1 MVQMY
6 WAQTKYLL
14 GSNKVLTFFL
24 KYDIHIENVY
34 VIDYLVIL
42 HIKFMKWGS
51 YRKNVDGLKYIHF
64 FDATKK
70 IKKEILNGIRRKEEI

>member
-1 MVQMY
+1 M
-6 WAQTKYLL
+6 

-42 HIKFMKWGS
+42 HIKFMKWGY
-51 YRKNVDGLKYIHF
+51 YRKNVDWFKIYSFL
-64 FDATKK
+64 DATKK
-70 IKKEILNGIRRKEEI
+70 IKKEILDGIRRKEEI